1 MEKILIEKL
10 KNNDP
15 KALDLI
21 IEKYSSYIFTVA
33 KNFSQNMLSEED
45 IQEIVCDV
53 FISLWKNKDKI
64 ISEKPI
70 VPYLSMIAKNCV
82 KNKFRHNSKRDC
94 LFLKDN
100 FPDKDFFENFEKN
113 LAVEYVFEAMENLS
127 EMHKEIFI
135 RYYFY
140 GEKVL
145 DISNLLTISE
155 SNVKIS
161 LHRARKKV
169 KKFLAE
175 RGFK

>member
-70 VPYLSMIAKNCV
+70 VPYLSVIAKNCV
-82 KNKFRHNSKRDC
+82 KNKFRHNSKRNC
-94 LFLKDN
+94 LILKDN
-100 FPDKDFFENFEKN
+100 FSGQRLF
-113 LAVEYVFEAMENLS
+113 
-127 EMHKEIFI
+127 
-135 RYYFY
+135 
-140 GEKVL
+140 
-145 DISNLLTISE
+145 
-155 SNVKIS
+155 
-161 LHRARKKV
+161 
-169 KKFLAE
+169 
-175 RGFK
+175 